1 METTPRVKADQ
12 DSRIPSPHELA
23 ADFRMQVLETA
34 RRRLALR
41 RHFSGAVVRWRRAAR
56 KGPNAAWA
64 LLCVIR
70 PGQAPTAEV
79 WPYSR
84 IEGLATQVSDAE
96 VWAELQGHGEVCGD
110 T

>member
-1 METTPRVKADQ
+1 MNDQPNLVKQ
-12 DSRIPSPHELA
+12 ESRALKPDELA
-23 ADFRMQVLETA
+23 GNFRMQMIETA

-41 RHFSGAVVRWRRAAR
+41 RHFPGAVVRWKRAAR
-56 KGPNAAWA
+56 KGPNADLA
-64 LLCVIR
+64 LVCVIR

-84 IEGLATQVSDAE
+84 IEALAAQVSDAE